1 MEELLAGL
9 SEAVDAVAA
18 ARPRTTDEHRAVA
31 IAAELLARRLRGVA
45 SRSLAAVAEV
55 DEDPQR
61 WWRDAVA
68 ISGEAAGRAHRR
80 AVGLTRLPGAEE
92 AVVDG
97 RLSLEQ
103 AGALVPLAEVLG
115 PEDLDDVVEQAAGR
129 TVENLQQWVRHRVAL
144 EREELLE
151 LEAARAA
158 DKRYLSTRLLPDGTV
173 RGSFCLP
180 AAEAESLFTV
190 VEALARAEGAH
201 DPRSAGQRRADAL
214 VSVFDA
220 AAGWMDLPEAGG
232 QRAQLSYVVAADWA
246 AGARSEDG
254 AVGAWTGPQTRDR
267 IEALCC
273 DARISRV
280 LLDRTAQVVQLESVS
295 DQITLAQR
303 RAVSARDVTC
313 VARGCSRPPAFCDVH
328 HLVSRRDGGPTAVG
342 NLVLLCRRHHVQW
355 HAGRLVLAQLRVPWL
370 RTPEDPPLV
379 A

>member
-1 MEELLAGL
+1 M
-9 SEAVDAVAA
+9 DAVCA
-18 ARPRTTDEHRAVA
+18 ARPQTTEEHRAVA
-31 IAAELLARRLRGVA
+31 VASELLARRLHGVS

-55 DEDPQR
+55 DEDAQR
-61 WWRDAVA
+61 WWRDAVG
-68 ISGEAAGRAHRR
+68 ISGEAAGRAWRR
-80 AVGLTRLPGAEE
+80 AVGLTQVPGAEQ

-103 AGALVPLAEVLG
+103 AGALVPLGEVLG
-115 PEDLDDVVEQAAGR
+115 PADLAEVVDLAEGR

-151 LEAARAA
+151 LEAAQAA
-158 DKRYLSTRLLPDGTV
+158 DKRFLTRRLMADGTV
-173 RGSFCLP
+173 RGSFCVP
-180 AAEAESLFTV
+180 AAEAESLLTV
-190 VEALARAEGAH
+190 VEALARPEGRQ
-201 DPRSAGQRRADAL
+201 DPRSVGQRRADAL

-220 AAGWMDLPEAGG
+220 AAAWMDLPSAGG
-232 QRAQLSYVVAADWA
+232 QRAQLSYVLPAAWA
-246 AGARSEDG
+246 AGERAEAC

-267 IEALCC
+267 VEALCC

-280 LLDRTAQVVQLESVS
+280 FLDRTAQVVRLEAVS

-328 HLVSRRDGGPTAVG
+328 HLVSRQDGGPTSVD
-342 NLVLLCRRHHVQW
+342 NLVQRQCIP
-355 HAGRLVLAQLRVPWL
+355 LA
-370 RTPEDPPLV
+370 

>member
-9 SEAVDAVAA
+9 SEAVEALAA
-18 ARPRTTDEHRAVA
+18 ARPRTTDEHRALAVTS
-31 IAAELLARRLRGVA
+31 ELMAQRLRGIA
-45 SRSLAAVAEV
+45 ARSLAAVASV
-55 DEDPQR
+55 DEEAQR
-61 WWRDAVA
+61 WWRDAVE
-68 ISGEAAGRAHRR
+68 ISGEAAGRAWRR
-80 AVGLTRLPGAEE
+80 AVGMQDLPGVVD

-103 AGALVPLAEVLG
+103 AGALVPLGAVLP
-115 PEDLDDVVEQAAGR
+115 PEDLDDLVAQASGR

-151 LEAARAA
+151 LEAAQAS
-158 DKRYLSTRLLPDGTV
+158 DKRYLSRRLMADGTV

-180 AAEAESLFTV
+180 TAEAESLFTV
-190 VEALARAEGAH
+190 VEALSRSEGQH
-201 DPRSAGQRRADAL
+201 DPRSIGQRRADAL

-220 AAGWMDLPEAGG
+220 AAAWMDLPDAGG
-232 QRAQLSYVVAADWA
+232 MRAQLSYVVAADWA
-246 AGARSEDG
+246 AGARSAGG

-267 IEALCC
+267 IEAMCC

-280 LLDRTAQVVQLESVS
+280 LLDRTAQVVGLEAVS

-303 RAVSARDVTC
+303 RAVSARDLSC
-313 VARGCSRPPAFCDVH
+313 VAHGCSRPPAFCDVH
-328 HLVSRRDGGPTAVG
+328 HLVSRQDGGPTSVD

-355 HAGRLVLAQLRVPWL
+355 HAGRLLLAQLRVPWL
-370 RTPEDPPLV
+370 RRPQDPPLV